1 MPPQDDN
8 RNELLIRLDERLK
21 SIQSQFDSFALKI
34 LADIQSLKSDNKS
47 DKENI
52 DNKFVTKEEFLPVQK
67 AVFAAV
73 GLILSGIAAAIGSIL
88 IHGGGK

>member
-1 MPPQDDN
+1 MAQDDN
-8 RNELLIRLDERLK
+8 SKELLIRLDERLK

-47 DKENI
+47 DKDNI